1 MCLSSAEWPAALQP
15 GAMGSA
21 FSTSTSEEEQGW
33 GEVQAR
39 VGDNTPSLHGS
50 QDEDLFVP
58 VKNFSGETI
67 GWRER
72 TESDKL
78 RRKM

>member
-1 MCLSSAEWPAALQP
+1 MLD
-15 GAMGSA
+15 
-21 FSTSTSEEEQGW
+21 
-33 GEVQAR
+33 EVTIKR
-39 VGDNTPSLHGS
+39 FGGFVEDIC

-58 VKNFSGETI
+58 IKNFGGETI

-78 RRKM
+78 RRKR

>member
-1 MCLSSAEWPAALQP
+1 MLPMLSPFANANVAVKHF
-15 GAMGSA
+15 GG
-21 FSTSTSEEEQGW
+21 FVT
-33 GEVQAR
+33 
-39 VGDNTPSLHGS
+39 DDC

-58 VKNFSGETI
+58 IKNFGGETI

-78 RRKM
+78 RRKR